1 MTTSSSRNLILID
14 EEYGYRSWYV
24 IVDDQKLDEYKARW
38 TRYGTRGLSCL
49 TPVPDVFEDAAEYD
63 DSEPPFDV
71 KQFEKNRIF
80 FAHIHEPEDSY
91 FSVVKLDERGSPSAP
106 SDDDDEV
113 FCARSQAVIT
123 MARAM
128 SRDIEKP

>member
-1 MTTSSSRNLILID
+1 MTQPQKQNLILID

-24 IVDDQKLDEYKARW
+24 IVDDQKLDEIKARW
-38 TRYGTRGLSCL
+38 SQYGTRGINCL
-49 TPVPDVFEDAAEYD
+49 TPVPDVFEDSVEYD
-63 DSEPPFDV
+63 EDELPLDV

-80 FAHIHEPEDSY
+80 FAHVHEPEDSY
-91 FSVVKLDERGSPSAP
+91 FSAVKLDERGSPSEP

-128 SRDIEKP
+128 SKDES